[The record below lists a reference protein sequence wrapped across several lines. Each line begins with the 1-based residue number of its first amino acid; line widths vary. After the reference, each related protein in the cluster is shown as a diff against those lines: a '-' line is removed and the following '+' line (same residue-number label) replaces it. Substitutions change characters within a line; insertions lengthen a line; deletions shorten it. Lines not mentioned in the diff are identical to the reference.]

1 MDWDDSKSTIRYLT
15 KTEFDYW
22 QKKKEEDIIR
32 KKAEEEAAKTKKKDT
47 KGAKPIVA
55 DVIPDFSKLNED
67 ANIPYEET
75 V

>member
-1 MDWDDSKSTIRYLT
+1 MTRNPRLDISPKQNSTIGR
-15 KTEFDYW
+15 
-22 QKKKEEDIIR
+22 KKKEEDIIR